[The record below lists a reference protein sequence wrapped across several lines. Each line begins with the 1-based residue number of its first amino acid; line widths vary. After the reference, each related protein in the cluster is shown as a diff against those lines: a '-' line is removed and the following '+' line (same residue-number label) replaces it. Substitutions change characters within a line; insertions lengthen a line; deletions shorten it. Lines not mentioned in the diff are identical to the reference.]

1 MEQLT
6 KATRESDDKAI
17 EALQAVVI
25 GNYELKI
32 LYPEL
37 YIDHSTKK
45 TTGLRQACDDLA
57 INCKRY
63 TVLKCHVANYH
74 RYCLPGA
81 RCPYI

>member
-6 KATRESDDKAI
+6 KATQTGESDDKAI

-45 TTGLRQACDDLA
+45 TT
-57 INCKRY
+57 
-63 TVLKCHVANYH
+63 VLDKPVMT
-74 RYCLPGA
+74 LPLIV
-81 RCPYI
+81 RDILS